1 MKLKSK
7 SFKLMERTDAL
18 LKMLALSKGVT
29 ETEIIEDALE
39 QFAEQFTDKSV
50 LNFINGVYGKKVDR
64 DTVRTDRKRNSKDKK
79 IENNVVIL
87 EEKDIARPEKET
99 INDEKVED
107 NVVKPRQDNKEVVI
121 KDSENDEAALEKE
134 IAITKVDEPEEEIK
148 NNNNKNK
155 VSLSELEFEDDG
167 YVSVRDAMLKA
178 KKENESLDDN
188 DKKSKKIL
196 TLDTIPEEAMDVF

>member
-79 IENNVVIL
+79 IENKVVIL

-99 INDEKVED
+99 INDEELED
-107 NVVKPRQDNKEVVI
+107 NAVKPRQDNKEVVI
-121 KDSENDEAALEKE
+121 KDNENGEVAPDKE
-134 IAITKVDEPEEEIK
+134 IAITKVDEQEEEIK

-178 KKENESLDDN
+178 KKENESLEDN
-188 DKKSKKIL
+188 DKKSKKLL
-196 TLDTIPEEAMDVF
+196 TLDTIPEDAMDVF